1 MRFETIAPVVLRDRH
16 IVLQQCIDKFWSQ
29 WSTEYLRNLP
39 FTVRTHK
46 SQCKLQVGSVV
57 LVQED
62 NVPRL
67 KWPLAF
73 VLKLYPGKD
82 GIVRSV
88 LLQTSKGHIERSV
101 QRLHDL
107 EICESDPCNPTVSE
121 LEDSFNTSTL
131 PVEKEP
137 SVGSSVPSDA
147 VKTRSGRVV
156 KRRDFSDFVT
166 Y

>member
-67 KWPLAF
+67 KWPLAV

-82 GIVRSV
+82 GVVRSV
-88 LLQTSKGHIERSV
+88 LLQTTKGHIERSV
-101 QRLHDL
+101 QRLHDS
-107 EICESDPCNPTVSE
+107 EICESHPCNPTVSDGWMNQAYNR
-121 LEDSFNTSTL
+121 LSTTHGHITDCQL
-131 PVEKEP
+131 YQNQKIL
-137 SVGSSVPSDA
+137 
-147 VKTRSGRVV
+147 TRHRLAC
-156 KRRDFSDFVT
+156 
-166 Y
+166 